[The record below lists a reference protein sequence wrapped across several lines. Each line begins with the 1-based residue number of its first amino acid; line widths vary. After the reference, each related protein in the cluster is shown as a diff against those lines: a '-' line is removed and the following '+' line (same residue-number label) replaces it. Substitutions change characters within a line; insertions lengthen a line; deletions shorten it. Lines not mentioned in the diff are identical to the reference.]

1 MTWGVPSVFG
11 WELASWRTWG
21 GCFKGTRVFRL
32 LTVSLCPDRPCRG
45 RPDGCVWMSDRLY
58 GLAAAAAAVA
68 VALYILR
75 RRASPCNCLSHS
87 TESAVLLL
95 DGGTGLELKHR

>member
-1 MTWGVPSVFG
+1 MGGTKCLRLGTCELEDMGGVLQRNS
-11 WELASWRTWG
+11 SI
-21 GCFKGTRVFRL
+21 RL
-32 LTVSLCPDRPCRG
+32 LTVSLCPDRPCRS